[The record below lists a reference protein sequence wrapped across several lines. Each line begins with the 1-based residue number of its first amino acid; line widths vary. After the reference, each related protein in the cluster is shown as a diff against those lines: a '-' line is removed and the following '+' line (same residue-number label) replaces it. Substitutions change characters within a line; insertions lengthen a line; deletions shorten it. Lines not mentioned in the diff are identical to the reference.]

1 MIIYGKVNKKYK
13 EALNFFASCLFT
25 PQMKRNIEVTVCF
38 RKNMGDHHGMVSVE
52 DYNVIGS
59 PRHFLIEI
67 RKEDDQEEVIK
78 TLAHEMV
85 HVRQY
90 VRNELNEEMTYWRGR
105 RVNSDEIPYSEQPWE
120 IEAEE
125 IGNELFRKF
134 QVDK

>member
-25 PQMKRNIEVTVCF
+25 PQMNRHLEVTVCF
-38 RKNMGDHHGMVSVE
+38 KKNMGDHHGMVSVE

-67 RKEDDQEEVIK
+67 RKDDKEEEIIK

-90 VRNELNEEMTYWRGR
+90 VRSELNEEMTYWRGR
-105 RVNSDEIPYSEQPWE
+105 KVNSDEIPYSEQPWE
-120 IEAEE
+120 IEAEQQ
-125 IGNELFRKF
+125 GQELYRKF
-134 QVDK
+134 CFEK